1 MADVFDGR
9 LLCAL
14 TRELILSACRHPV
27 FGRRNTMTS
36 NLIRLE
42 LTNTLELNRFGL
54 ASWGVYGS
62 AALEHGHALEEAEIT
77 TGRLGGDGPFL

>member
-1 MADVFDGR
+1 
-9 LLCAL
+9 
-14 TRELILSACRHPV
+14 
-27 FGRRNTMTS
+27 MTS

-62 AALEHGHALEEAEIT
+62 AALEQGHALEEAEIT